1 MSKLIYISY
10 YTKVMKRFI
19 VLCILLE
26 AILIWMLLYLFSLW
40 ENAVCSRD
48 ATTTPITIELTGVT
62 TTPWEIGEPI
72 YIFDWLTNGMQ
83 L

>member
-1 MSKLIYISY
+1 
-10 YTKVMKRFI
+10 
-19 VLCILLE
+19 
-26 AILIWMLLYLFSLW
+26 MLLYLFSLW

-72 YIFDWLTNGMQ
+72 YIFTGNN
-83 L
+83 